1 MTLAEKL
8 KDSKAVYAGAGAV
21 DLAVEKLREVPEVA
35 AKVRAEL
42 TENYSKYRESVTG
55 NVDEL
60 RGDLNERV
68 AKARTT
74 VTVRV
79 DELKANVARYQETT
93 EATTFQGYVATFS
106 TKVTE
111 VIDELAER
119 GKTVINKEAV
129 KVEEATVAAPPR
141 QATSI
146 EAEAA
151 KPAPKP
157 KPAAAKKTPAKK
169 A

>member
-1 MTLAEKL
+1 MTLAEKIRE
-8 KDSKAVYAGAGAV
+8 SRAVYAGAGAV

-35 AKVRAEL
+35 AKVRADL
-42 TENYSKYRESVTG
+42 TENYGKYRESVTG

-60 RGDLNERV
+60 RGEVNERV
-68 AKARTT
+68 TKAKVT

-79 DELKANVARYQETT
+79 DELKANVARYQERTD
-93 EATTFQGYVATFS
+93 ATTLQGYVATLS
-106 TKVTE
+106 TKVNE
-111 VIDELAER
+111 VIDELALR
-119 GKTVINKEAV
+119 GKTVIKKEAE
-129 KVEEATVAAPPR
+129 KVEEAAVVAPPK

-146 EAEAA
+146 EAETV

-157 KPAAAKKTPAKK
+157 KAKSTTAKK

>member
-1 MTLAEKL
+1 MTLAEKIRE
-8 KDSKAVYAGAGAV
+8 SKAVYAGAGAV

-42 TENYSKYRESVTG
+42 TDNYSKYRESVTE
-55 NVDEL
+55 NVDDL

-68 AKARTT
+68 SKARTT
-74 VTVRV
+74 VTLRV

-93 EATTFQGYVATFS
+93 DATTFQGYVATFS
-106 TKVTE
+106 TKVGE

-129 KVEEATVAAPPR
+129 KVEEATVAVPPKQAAPV
-141 QATSI
+141 
-146 EAEAA
+146 EAETV

-157 KPAAAKKTPAKK
+157 KAKSTTAKK

>member
-1 MTLAEKL
+1 MTLAEKIRE
-8 KDSKAVYAGAGAV
+8 SKAVYAGAGAV

-42 TENYSKYRESVTG
+42 TENYSKYRESVTE

-60 RGDLNERV
+60 RGEVNERV

-74 VTVRV
+74 VTLRV
-79 DELKANVARYQETT
+79 DELKANVSRYQETT
-93 EATTFQGYVATFS
+93 EATTFQGYVATVS
-106 TKVTE
+106 TKLTE

-129 KVEEATVAAPPR
+129 KVEEATVVAPPK
-141 QATSI
+141 QATPI
-146 EAEAA
+146 EAETV
-151 KPAPKP
+151 KPAPKAAP
-157 KPAAAKKTPAKK
+157 KKSTAKKS
-169 A
+169 